1 MLSTPAFLFQLNMD
15 VLEKPKYII
24 LSREETVN
32 TMSREELKYFILLK
46 KK

>member
-1 MLSTPAFLFQLNMD
+1 MQANERVNMD

-24 LSREETVN
+24 SSRDETVN

-46 KK
+46 KR

>member
-1 MLSTPAFLFQLNMD
+1 MLSTPAFLSQLSID

-24 LSREETVN
+24 LSRDETAN

-46 KK
+46 KI